1 MRIDQW
7 LCNARFFRARGLAQT
22 AVDSGRVKVNGER
35 AKSSVTL
42 AVGDKLDIQLGEYTW
57 ELTVLSVTEYV
68 HGFTPEPRELYE
80 EDEDSLARRAQA
92 MEAKKLTATERPH
105 APEAR
110 GERHRSG
117 RGERPGGERSGRGPG
132 GERSGRGA
140 GGSGGGGN
148 APPGGRK
155 GRHRRKRPRGGSD
168 RGGGGGGGQP
178 Q

>member
-7 LCNARFFRARGLAQT
+7 LCNARFFKARGLAQT

-35 AKSSVTL
+35 SKSSVML
-42 AVGDKLDIQLGEYTW
+42 AVGDKLNIQLGEYSW

-92 MEAKKLTATERPH
+92 MEAKKLNAIERPR

-110 GERHRSG
+110 GERHRAGG
-117 RGERPGGERSGRGPG
+117 RGERPGGERSGRG
-132 GERSGRGA
+132 
-140 GGSGGGGN
+140 GGGA
-148 APPGGRK
+148 APGARK
-155 GRHRRKRPRGGSD
+155 GRHRRKRPRGGPE
-168 RGGGGGGGQP
+168 RGNGGRP